1 MIIAIDGPAA
11 SGKGTIAKLLGKHF
25 NVPVLD
31 TGLLYRAVARD
42 TAARGFPLDDARAAE
57 VSATSLDPAT
67 LDDPALRGAKAG
79 EAASMVAK
87 HPEVRAALIEFQ
99 RAFAKQPGGAILD
112 GRDIGTVVCPDAD
125 VKLYVTASAEERARR
140 RHLELCQRGEEVG
153 YDAVLT
159 DIRDRDARDSSR
171 ASSPMKPAADAKLL
185 ETTHLGVDEAF
196 KAALGVVEQHMS

>member
-1 MIIAIDGPAA
+1 
-11 SGKGTIAKLLGKHF
+11 
-25 NVPVLD
+25 
-31 TGLLYRAVARD
+31 
-42 TAARGFPLDDARAAE
+42 
-57 VSATSLDPAT
+57 
-67 LDDPALRGAKAG
+67 
-79 EAASMVAK
+79 MVAK